1 MVGQGSF
8 RVLEGRDLY
17 EKYIVVKQYKFDPF
31 MAIDIAEQ
39 AVKLQEKYNVKLNF
53 HNDKAGIIPATDF
66 LLLIDLPVD
75 SSNKITVNGNSIQ
88 GKNALLEFEDYLNN
102 YQKEE
107 KNICSAENIVYLLHS
122 AKNII
127 EKDVLANQN
136 RVNHMNGWSS
146 IRFKSETSKS
156 KQLREL
162 GSNANFADFIG
173 CSPVINEILTL
184 AGKAAKVHSTVL
196 LIGASGTGKEV
207 IAEGIHKASLRNNA
221 PLIKINCSAIPEN
234 LLESELFGHEK
245 GAFTGAIKRKLGKF
259 ELANKGTIFLD
270 EIGEMDLALQS
281 KLLRVLQNRQ
291 IERVGA
297 ESSIDIDVRV
307 IAATNRD
314 LAKMVQVGE
323 FREDLYYRLN
333 VIPIKLPDLVERKN
347 DIPLLAEYFLKKY
360 DSMFGKNIMGFKNE
374 VMDCFLNYSWPGNVR
389 ELQNIVERV
398 VALSEDKYITLNDIM
413 PQWFNDYNVKDDDDE
428 KLYQD
433 IINGELLP
441 LEDYEKQ
448 IIRAALEK
456 YDSYTAAGKALG
468 ITHKTVAAKAQKY
481 GIDFERGNY
490 RLCLKSGT

>member
-66 LLLIDLPVD
+66 LLLMDLPVD

-196 LIGASGTGKEV
+196 LIGASGIGKEV

-245 GAFTGAIKRKLGKF
+245 GAFTGAIKRKLGKT
-259 ELANKGTIFLD
+259 G
-270 EIGEMDLALQS
+270 
-281 KLLRVLQNRQ
+281 
-291 IERVGA
+291 
-297 ESSIDIDVRV
+297 
-307 IAATNRD
+307 
-314 LAKMVQVGE
+314 
-323 FREDLYYRLN
+323 LYY
-333 VIPIKLPDLVERKN
+333 
-347 DIPLLAEYFLKKY
+347 
-360 DSMFGKNIMGFKNE
+360 G
-374 VMDCFLNYSWPGNVR
+374 
-389 ELQNIVERV
+389 
-398 VALSEDKYITLNDIM
+398 
-413 PQWFNDYNVKDDDDE
+413 
-428 KLYQD
+428 
-433 IINGELLP
+433 
-441 LEDYEKQ
+441 
-448 IIRAALEK
+448 
-456 YDSYTAAGKALG
+456 
-468 ITHKTVAAKAQKY
+468 
-481 GIDFERGNY
+481 
-490 RLCLKSGT
+490 

>member
-1 MVGQGSF
+1 
-8 RVLEGRDLY
+8 
-17 EKYIVVKQYKFDPF
+17 
-31 MAIDIAEQ
+31 
-39 AVKLQEKYNVKLNF
+39 
-53 HNDKAGIIPATDF
+53 
-66 LLLIDLPVD
+66 
-75 SSNKITVNGNSIQ
+75 
-88 GKNALLEFEDYLNN
+88 
-102 YQKEE
+102 
-107 KNICSAENIVYLLHS
+107 
-122 AKNII
+122 
-127 EKDVLANQN
+127 
-136 RVNHMNGWSS
+136 MNGWSS

-207 IAEGIHKASLRNNA
+207 IAEGIHN
-221 PLIKINCSAIPEN
+221 
-234 LLESELFGHEK
+234 
-245 GAFTGAIKRKLGKF
+245 
-259 ELANKGTIFLD
+259 
-270 EIGEMDLALQS
+270 
-281 KLLRVLQNRQ
+281 
-291 IERVGA
+291 
-297 ESSIDIDVRV
+297 
-307 IAATNRD
+307 
-314 LAKMVQVGE
+314 
-323 FREDLYYRLN
+323 
-333 VIPIKLPDLVERKN
+333 
-347 DIPLLAEYFLKKY
+347 
-360 DSMFGKNIMGFKNE
+360 KNE

>member
-1 MVGQGSF
+1 M
-8 RVLEGRDLY
+8 Y

-31 MAIDIAEQ
+31 MAFDIAEQ
-39 AVKLQEKYNVKLNF
+39 AVKLQEKYNIKLTFN
-53 HNDKAGIIPATDF
+53 NDKAGIIPATDF
-66 LLLIDLPVD
+66 LLLMDIPLD
-75 SSNKITVNGNSIQ
+75 SVNRVTVNGNSMH
-88 GKNALLEFEDYLNN
+88 GKNALLEFEDYLKN
-102 YQKEE
+102 YNQEE
-107 KNICSAENIVYLLHS
+107 KNTVSPENIVDLLHS

-127 EKDVLANQN
+127 EKDVVANQN

-162 GSNANFADFIG
+162 GSNSNFTDFIG
-173 CSPVINEILTL
+173 QSSVINDILTL
-184 AGKAAKVHSTVL
+184 ASKAAKVHSTVL
-196 LIGASGTGKEV
+196 LMGASGTGKEV
-207 IAEGIHKASLRNNA
+207 IAEGIHKASLRSNA
-221 PLIKINCSAIPEN
+221 PLVKINCSAIPEN

-291 IERVGA
+291 IERVGS
-297 ESSIDIDVRV
+297 EGSIDIDVRV

-314 LAKMVQVGE
+314 LAKMVQEGI

-333 VIPIKLPDLVERKN
+333 VIPIKLPDLVERKS

-360 DSMFGKNIMGFKNE
+360 AEMFGKNILGFKNE
-374 VMDCFLNYSWPGNVR
+374 VMECFLNYSWPGNVR
-389 ELQNIVERV
+389 ELQNIVERI
-398 VALSEDKYITLNDIM
+398 VALSEDKYITLIDIM
-413 PQWFNDYNVKDDDDE
+413 PQWFMEHNVKVDEDE

-433 IINGELLP
+433 IMNGDLLP

-456 YDSYTAAGKALG
+456 FDSYTSAGKALG

-481 GIDFERGNY
+481 GIDFERGN
-490 RLCLKSGT
+490 

>member
-1 MVGQGSF
+1 MAGQGSF

-107 KNICSAENIVYLLHS
+107 KNICSAENIVDLLHS

-173 CSPVINEILTL
+173 
-184 AGKAAKVHSTVL
+184 
-196 LIGASGTGKEV
+196 
-207 IAEGIHKASLRNNA
+207 
-221 PLIKINCSAIPEN
+221 
-234 LLESELFGHEK
+234 
-245 GAFTGAIKRKLGKF
+245 
-259 ELANKGTIFLD
+259 
-270 EIGEMDLALQS
+270 
-281 KLLRVLQNRQ
+281 
-291 IERVGA
+291 
-297 ESSIDIDVRV
+297 
-307 IAATNRD
+307 
-314 LAKMVQVGE
+314 
-323 FREDLYYRLN
+323 
-333 VIPIKLPDLVERKN
+333 
-347 DIPLLAEYFLKKY
+347 
-360 DSMFGKNIMGFKNE
+360 
-374 VMDCFLNYSWPGNVR
+374 
-389 ELQNIVERV
+389 
-398 VALSEDKYITLNDIM
+398 
-413 PQWFNDYNVKDDDDE
+413 
-428 KLYQD
+428 
-433 IINGELLP
+433 
-441 LEDYEKQ
+441 
-448 IIRAALEK
+448 
-456 YDSYTAAGKALG
+456 
-468 ITHKTVAAKAQKY
+468 
-481 GIDFERGNY
+481 
-490 RLCLKSGT
+490 

>member
-1 MVGQGSF
+1 M
-8 RVLEGRDLY
+8 Y

-31 MAIDIAEQ
+31 MAIDIADK
-39 AVKLQEKYNVKLNF
+39 AVKLQEKYNVKLTFN
-53 HNDKAGIIPATDF
+53 NDKAGIIPATDF
-66 LLLIDLPVD
+66 LLLMDIPLD
-75 SSNKITVNGNSIQ
+75 SVNRVTVNGNSMH
-88 GKNALLEFEDYLNN
+88 GKNALLEFEDYLKN
-102 YQKEE
+102 YNQEE
-107 KNICSAENIVYLLHS
+107 KNTVSPENIVDLLHS

-127 EKDVLANQN
+127 EKDVVANQN

-162 GSNANFADFIG
+162 GSNSNFTDFIG
-173 CSPVINEILTL
+173 QSSVINDILTL
-184 AGKAAKVHSTVL
+184 ASKAAKVHSTVL
-196 LIGASGTGKEV
+196 LMGASGTGKEV
-207 IAEGIHKASLRNNA
+207 IAEGIHKASLRSNA
-221 PLIKINCSAIPEN
+221 PLVKINCSAIPEN

-291 IERVGA
+291 IERVGS
-297 ESSIDIDVRV
+297 EGSIDIDVRV

-314 LAKMVQVGE
+314 LAKMVQEGI

-333 VIPIKLPDLVERKN
+333 VIPIKLPDLVERKS

-360 DSMFGKNIMGFKNE
+360 SEMFGKNILGFKNE
-374 VMDCFLNYSWPGNVR
+374 VMECFLNYSWPGNVR
-389 ELQNIVERV
+389 ELQNIVERI
-398 VALSEDKYITLNDIM
+398 VALSEDKYITLIDIM
-413 PQWFNDYNVKDDDDE
+413 PQWFMEHNVKVDEDE

-433 IINGELLP
+433 IMNGDLLP

-456 YDSYTAAGKALG
+456 FDSYTSAGKALG

-481 GIDFERGNY
+481 GIDFERGN
-490 RLCLKSGT
+490 

>member
-1 MVGQGSF
+1 
-8 RVLEGRDLY
+8 
-17 EKYIVVKQYKFDPF
+17 
-31 MAIDIAEQ
+31 MAIDIADK
-39 AVKLQEKYNVKLNF
+39 AVKLQEKYNIKLTFN
-53 HNDKAGIIPATDF
+53 NDKAGIIPATDF
-66 LLLIDLPVD
+66 LLLMDIPLD
-75 SSNKITVNGNSIQ
+75 SVNRVTVNGNSMH
-88 GKNALLEFEDYLNN
+88 GKNALLEFEDYLKN
-102 YQKEE
+102 YNQEE
-107 KNICSAENIVYLLHS
+107 KNAVSPENIVDLLHS

-127 EKDVLANQN
+127 EKDVVANQN

-162 GSNANFADFIG
+162 GSNSNFTDFIG
-173 CSPVINEILTL
+173 QSSVINDILTL
-184 AGKAAKVHSTVL
+184 ASKAAKVHSTVL
-196 LIGASGTGKEV
+196 LMGASGTGKEV
-207 IAEGIHKASLRNNA
+207 IAEGIHKASLRSNA
-221 PLIKINCSAIPEN
+221 PLVKINCSAIPEN

-291 IERVGA
+291 IERVGS
-297 ESSIDIDVRV
+297 EGSIDIDVRV

-314 LAKMVQVGE
+314 LAKMVLEGI

-333 VIPIKLPDLVERKN
+333 VIPIKLPDLVERKS

-360 DSMFGKNIMGFKNE
+360 AEMFGKNILGFKNE
-374 VMDCFLNYSWPGNVR
+374 VMECFLNYSWPGNVR
-389 ELQNIVERV
+389 ELQNIVERI
-398 VALSEDKYITLNDIM
+398 VALSEDKYITLIDIM
-413 PQWFNDYNVKDDDDE
+413 PQWFMEHNVKVDEDE

-433 IINGELLP
+433 IMNGDLLP

-456 YDSYTAAGKALG
+456 FDSYTSAGKALG

-481 GIDFERGNY
+481 GIDFERGN
-490 RLCLKSGT
+490 